1 MKKIFYNGDFITLEE
16 DSLEKTML
24 KENAKYKVE
33 TILIEDEFIKK
44 VGTKEDVFKL
54 KDEETEIIDLQGK
67 TLIPAFLDA
76 HSHFTGVASNLLKVN
91 LEECTNFQEIK
102 EKLIEFKKD
111 NNIENGKWII
121 GCNYDHNNLQEKTH
135 PRKEILDDAL
145 PNNPVL
151 LQHKSGHMGV
161 VNGKGLEVL
170 QIDENTPDI
179 PGGKI
184 ERIDGKPTG
193 YMEEN
198 AFINYQA
205 KVPVGSLEE
214 LLDGYKKAQEIYL
227 ENGITT
233 IQEGMTYKEMI
244 PLYKELINKNILKLD
259 LVSYIG
265 IQDRDIFLKEF
276 KENIKRYKNNL
287 KIGGYKIFLDGSPQ
301 GRTAW
306 MRTPYIGDNNYFGY
320 GTMKDEEVEEAVR
333 IAYKDNLQILAHCN
347 GDKAAE
353 QYIKNIRKVQ
363 YDCQKNLESGENKN
377 DIRPVII
384 HAQLLGT
391 DQIKDLKELNIIP
404 SFFIAHIYHW
414 GDIHIKNFG
423 YERAK
428 YISPVGTA
436 LKEGIKY
443 TFHQDSPVIP
453 PNMFETIWCA
463 VTRKTKAG
471 VTLEEKEKISVLDA
485 IKGVTINSAYQYFE
499 EDKKGSI
506 KEGKYADLIIVDKNP
521 LKIDVDEIKD
531 IKVLETIKNGKTLY
545 KRN

>member
-1 MKKIFYNGDFITLEE
+1 MKKIFYNGDFITLENSQIE
-16 DSLEKTML
+16 
-24 KENAKYKVE
+24 A
-33 TILIEDEFIKK
+33 ILIEDEFIKK
-44 VGTKEDVFKL
+44 VGRKEDVFKL
-54 KDEETEIIDLQGK
+54 KDDTTKIIDLQGK
-67 TLIPAFLDA
+67 TLMPAFLDA

-91 LEECTNFQEIK
+91 LEECTNFEEIK
-102 EKLIEFKKD
+102 EKLIEFKRD
-111 NNIENGKWII
+111 NNIQDGKWII
-121 GCNYDHNNLQEKTH
+121 GCNYEHNNLQEKTH
-135 PRKEILDDAL
+135 PTGEVIDEVL

-161 VNGKGLEVL
+161 FNNKGLEFL
-170 QIDENTPDI
+170 KIDKNTPDI

-184 ERIDGKPTG
+184 ERKDGKPTG

-205 KVPVGSLEE
+205 KVPVGSFEE
-214 LLDGYKKAQEIYL
+214 LLQSYKKAQEIYL
-227 ENGITT
+227 KNGITT

-244 PLYKELINKNILKLD
+244 PLYKELIKDDILKLD

-276 KENIKRYKNNL
+276 KNNIKRYKNNF

-306 MRTPYIGDNNYFGY
+306 MRTPYIDDKNYFGY
-320 GTMKDEEVEEAVR
+320 GTMKDKEVEEAIR
-333 IAYKDNLQILAHCN
+333 IVYKDNLQILAHCN
-347 GDKAAE
+347 GDKATE
-353 QYIKNIRKVQ
+353 QYIKALKKV
-363 YDCQKNLESGENKN
+363 KNKN
-377 DIRPVII
+377 EIRPVMI
-384 HAQLLGT
+384 HAQLLGI
-391 DQIKDLKELNIIP
+391 DQIKDLKELKIIP
-404 SFFIAHIYHW
+404 SFFIAHIYYF

-428 YISPVGTA
+428 YISPVGTT
-436 LKEGIKY
+436 LKEGATY

-463 VTRKTKAG
+463 VKRVTKAG
-471 VTLEEKEKISVLDA
+471 AVLEEKEKISVLDA

-506 KEGKYADLIIVDKNP
+506 KEGKYADLIILDKNP
-521 LKIDVDEIKD
+521 LKIDIDEIKD
-531 IKVLETIKNGKTLY
+531 IKILETIKNGKTLY
-545 KRN
+545 KTV